1 MSGGIWPKA
10 VLVKS
15 AETVELTDP
24 TLEYSDALKPDHSD
38 LMVSNLIPIVGKN
51 KLAFTVQEA
60 LL

>member
-15 AETVELTDP
+15 AETVELPDP
-24 TLEYSDALKPDHSD
+24 TLEYSDALLDHSD
-38 LMVSNLIPIVGKN
+38 LMVSNLIPMMGKN

>member
-1 MSGGIWPKA
+1 M
-10 VLVKS
+10 KS